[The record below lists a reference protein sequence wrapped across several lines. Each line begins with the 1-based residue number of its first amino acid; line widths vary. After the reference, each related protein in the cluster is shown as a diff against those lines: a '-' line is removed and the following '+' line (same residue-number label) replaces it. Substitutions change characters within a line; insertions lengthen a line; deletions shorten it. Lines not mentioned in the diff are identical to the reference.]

1 MKILKLTLLFFP
13 ILFQAQIKKVKVGD
27 YYQGG
32 IVFHITN
39 DSLTQHGLIVS
50 INDIAKETTWS
61 NVTME
66 LVNENLNYE
75 KDGEKSTQEIINQK
89 NHTNSAAYLCSK
101 YKHNGFSGW
110 YLPSLNEF
118 VLLFN
123 NKDIIEHSL
132 KKNKGELLDNK
143 LYWTSNE
150 YMYGFAWVFPYYFSS
165 KQSYEVDKVNL
176 YPVRAVKKF

>member
-1 MKILKLTLLFFP
+1 MKILTHILLLFPF
-13 ILFQAQIKKVKVGD
+13 LLQAQIKKIKVGD

-32 IVFHITN
+32 IVFHVVN
-39 DSLTQHGLIVS
+39 DSISQHGLIVS
-50 INDIAKETTWS
+50 INDVTKETTWS
-61 NVTME
+61 NVAME

-75 KDGEKSTQEIINQK
+75 KDGEKNTKEIINQK
-89 NHTNSAAYLCSK
+89 KHTNSAAYLCSN

-118 VLLFN
+118 ILLFN
-123 NKDIIEHSL
+123 NKDLVQIAL
-132 KKNKGELLDNK
+132 KNNKGEQLDNK

-176 YPVRAVKKF
+176 YPVRAIKKF